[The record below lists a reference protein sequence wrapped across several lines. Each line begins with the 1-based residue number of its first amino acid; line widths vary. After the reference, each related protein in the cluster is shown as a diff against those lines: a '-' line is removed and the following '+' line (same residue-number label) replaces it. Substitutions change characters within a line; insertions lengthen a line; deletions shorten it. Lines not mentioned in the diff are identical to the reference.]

1 MNYMIKKVS
10 IIVPLFNEEEN
21 LGALHQEI
29 NTLREFIPEYEI
41 VYVDDGSKDNSLE
54 VLKKIQQQDDRVK
67 IISFR
72 RNYGQTAAM
81 GAGVKCATGDVIIFL
96 DADLQNDPKDVLL
109 LLQKL
114 DEGYDV
120 VSGWRKNRHDEFF
133 RVLFSRIANKM
144 IAKITGI
151 KLNDYGCT
159 LKAYRSEIIKNIDF
173 YGEVHRLL
181 PVYASWYGAKVT
193 EVVVNHRPRIHGRSK
208 YGFSRIFKV
217 LMDLL
222 VAKFLIGYSAKP
234 IYFFGALG
242 ATSFFIGLLSFVTAI
257 ILRIFGTA
265 FIQTPL
271 LLLTVMMFVLG
282 IQLISVGL
290 LADLILRS
298 YYHKEHP
305 TYSIKHLI
313 GF

>member
-1 MNYMIKKVS
+1 MINKIS
-10 IIVPLFNEEEN
+10 IIIPLLNEEKN
-21 LGALHQEI
+21 LELLQQEI
-29 NTLREFIPEYEI
+29 SALYGVLSSCEI
-41 VYVDDGSKDNSLE
+41 IYIDDGSQDRSLSI
-54 VLKKIQQQDDRVK
+54 LKGIQQRDARVK

-81 GAGVKCATGDVIIFL
+81 GAGVKYAVGDAIIFL
-96 DADLQNDPKDVLL
+96 DADLQNDPKDIPL

-114 DEGYDV
+114 EEGYDV

-133 RVLFSRIANKM
+133 RVLFSQIANKM
-144 IAKITGI
+144 IAKITGV

-181 PVYASWYGAKVT
+181 PAYASWYGAKVT
-193 EVVVNHRPRIHGRSK
+193 EVAVNHRSRIHGSSK

-242 ATSFFIGLLSFVTAI
+242 IISFIIGLFSFIVAVV
-257 ILRIFGTA
+257 LRFFGTSL
-265 FIQTPL
+265 IQTPL
-271 LLLTVMMFVLG
+271 LWLTVMMFVLG
-282 IQLISVGL
+282 MQFISIGLI
-290 LADLILRS
+290 ADLILRS
-298 YYHKEHP
+298 YYHKEHS

>member
-1 MNYMIKKVS
+1 MIKKIS
-10 IIVPLFNEEEN
+10 IVVPLFNEEEN
-21 LGALHQEI
+21 LGVLHQEI
-29 NTLREFIPEYEI
+29 FALRRLVPECEI
-41 VYVDDGSKDNSLE
+41 LYVDDGSKDGGLE
-54 VLKKIQQQDDRVK
+54 VLKKIQTQDNRVK

-81 GAGVKCATGDVIIFL
+81 GAGVKYATGDVIIFL
-96 DADLQNDPKDVLL
+96 DADLQNDPKDIPLL
-109 LLQKL
+109 LKKL
-114 DEGYDV
+114 EGDCDV
-120 VSGWRKNRHDEFF
+120 VSGWRKNRHDDFF
-133 RVLFSRIANKM
+133 RILFSRIANKM
-144 IAKITGI
+144 ITKITGI

-181 PVYASWYGAKVT
+181 PVYAAWYGAKVI
-193 EVVVNHRPRIHGRSK
+193 EVAVNHRPRIHGRSK

-242 ATSFFIGLLSFVTAI
+242 AVSFALGMLSFVVAI

-298 YYHKEHP
+298 YYHKEHS

>member
-1 MNYMIKKVS
+1 MIKKVS

-21 LGALHQEI
+21 LMVLHQEI
-29 NTLREFIPEYEI
+29 SVLRGLVTEYEI
-41 VYVDDGSKDNSLE
+41 VYVDDGSKDGGLG
-54 VLKKIQQQDDRVK
+54 VLKKIQEQDSHVK

-81 GAGVKCATGDVIIFL
+81 GAGVKHVIGEVIVFL
-96 DADLQNDPKDVLL
+96 DADMQNDPKDIPA

-114 DEGYDV
+114 EEGYDV
-120 VSGWRKNRHDEFF
+120 VSGWRKNRHDDFF
-133 RVLFSRIANKM
+133 RVLFSQIANKM
-144 IAKITGI
+144 IAGITGI

-159 LKAYRSEIIKNIDF
+159 LKAYRSDVIKNIDF
-173 YGEVHRLL
+173 YGEMHRLL
-181 PVYASWYGAKVT
+181 PAYASWYGAKVA
-193 EVVVNHRPRIHGRSK
+193 EVVVNHRPRIHGSSK

-242 ATSFFIGLLSFVTAI
+242 AISFVIGLLSFVAAI
-257 ILRIFGTA
+257 ILRIFGTS

-298 YYHKEHP
+298 YYHKEHS

>member
-1 MNYMIKKVS
+1 MINKVS
-10 IIVPLFNEEEN
+10 VIIPLLNEEKN
-21 LGALHQEI
+21 LELLQQEI
-29 NTLREFIPEYEI
+29 SALYSVLPSCEVIYI
-41 VYVDDGSKDNSLE
+41 DDGSQDQSLLI
-54 VLKKIQQQDDRVK
+54 LKGIQQRDTRVK

-81 GAGVKCATGDVIIFL
+81 GAGVKYATGDVIIFL
-96 DADLQNDPKDVLL
+96 DADLQNDPKDIPL

-114 DEGYDV
+114 EEGYDV
-120 VSGWRKNRHDEFF
+120 ISGWRKNRHDEFF
-133 RVLFSRIANKM
+133 RVLFSQIANKM
-144 IAKITGI
+144 IARITGV

-181 PVYASWYGAKVT
+181 PAYASWYGAKVI
-193 EVVVNHRPRIHGRSK
+193 EVVVNHSPRIHGSSK

-234 IYFFGALG
+234 IYFFGALSV
-242 ATSFFIGLLSFVTAI
+242 ASFIIGFLSFVVAGV
-257 ILRIFGTA
+257 LRFFGTSL
-265 FIQTPL
+265 IQTPL
-271 LLLTVMMFVLG
+271 LWLTVMMFVLG
-282 IQLISVGL
+282 MQFISIGLI
-290 LADLILRS
+290 ADLILRS
-298 YYHKEHP
+298 YYHKEHS